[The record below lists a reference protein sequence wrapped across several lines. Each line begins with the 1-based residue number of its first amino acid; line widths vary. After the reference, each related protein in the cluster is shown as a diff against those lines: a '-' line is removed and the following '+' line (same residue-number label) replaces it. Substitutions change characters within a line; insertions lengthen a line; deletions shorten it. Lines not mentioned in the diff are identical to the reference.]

1 MNNIIYNFDENDY
14 SKKSHETATLNQGIQ
29 FKKYQKKIKN
39 SVNPSLKEGFVSASN
54 SSDSTSSHYNL
65 LLQEVK
71 ELEKNYM
78 NYSKDLVDVADPNN
92 IYHNKNVRFTNTG
105 HIGYVTNMGNL
116 KLYPDDET
124 FENTAG
130 KNGCGTTT
138 LTEISGD
145 FGTLDYGK
153 IIKANPP
160 LLVGNPMINGQSCGN
175 EGNNVNVKTI
185 LPTSMESPTY
195 LGCYAN
201 VSGSNAMSF
210 IGDYPTDQKNGS
222 YTYDECK
229 AGAISGGYRY
239 FGLQNIDPDDIGRG
253 YCAVTNKP
261 IDDLTYG
268 TILWSSETAGQTG
281 CSATLTNQGSLS
293 VVQNNLS
300 IYSTPVQNETTSG
313 LYFLILQDD
322 ANLCIYSGTGPNDNR
337 GLVWQSKTNGS
348 QGGPNIMSSASN
360 GKYGKNYIVVG
371 SALSAGDFLGSD
383 DGSSY
388 LLMQTDGNLV
398 LYKSATSSNC
408 STMEDS
414 NMGGGFET
422 SAIYDI
428 GVAGFPETLGKV
440 GYIDY
445 DSNLFEYESPTNL
458 VPPGD
463 SLKNTDIDSL
473 QWSQYTNSG
482 KYVKSD
488 TFNSYGMFNTQ
499 ERNKIDEIKSELN
512 TIASQIG
519 EKTNNFISK
528 NANISNK
535 ITDNNLKFIDSQDKL
550 RSISRMNNS
559 AHVNNID
566 GILKDSDIVVLH
578 ENYKY
583 ILWSILAVVVVS
595 ISLNLLKK

>member
-1 MNNIIYNFDENDY
+1 
-14 SKKSHETATLNQGIQ
+14 
-29 FKKYQKKIKN
+29 
-39 SVNPSLKEGFVSASN
+39 
-54 SSDSTSSHYNL
+54 
-65 LLQEVK
+65 
-71 ELEKNYM
+71 
-78 NYSKDLVDVADPNN
+78 
-92 IYHNKNVRFTNTG
+92 
-105 HIGYVTNMGNL
+105 
-116 KLYPDDET
+116 
-124 FENTAG
+124 
-130 KNGCGTTT
+130 
-138 LTEISGD
+138 
-145 FGTLDYGK
+145 
-153 IIKANPP
+153 
-160 LLVGNPMINGQSCGN
+160 
-175 EGNNVNVKTI
+175 
-185 LPTSMESPTY
+185 
-195 LGCYAN
+195 
-201 VSGSNAMSF
+201 
-210 IGDYPTDQKNGS
+210 
-222 YTYDECK
+222 
-229 AGAISGGYRY
+229 
-239 FGLQNIDPDDIGRG
+239 
-253 YCAVTNKP
+253 
-261 IDDLTYG
+261 
-268 TILWSSETAGQTG
+268 
-281 CSATLTNQGSLS
+281 
-293 VVQNNLS
+293 
-300 IYSTPVQNETTSG
+300 
-313 LYFLILQDD
+313 
-322 ANLCIYSGTGPNDNR
+322 
-337 GLVWQSKTNGS
+337 
-348 QGGPNIMSSASN
+348 MSSASN
-360 GKYGKNYIVVG
+360 GKYGKNYILFG

-408 STMEDS
+408 SIMEDS
-414 NMGGGFET
+414 NMGGGLET
-422 SAIYDI
+422 AAIYDI

-458 VPPGD
+458 IPPGD